1 MRTEKL
7 RGGLVLGAAILL
19 LSGTGLAQ
27 QQQQPMQEGQQQVQE
42 GMAGQEAAAGLS
54 ETEIAELQRML
65 NEAGYDVGPV
75 DGIWGPQTAGAV
87 ESFQRDQGLD
97 PTGRLDVETLYAL
110 GMDDAAARAG
120 MPQATGATGMP
131 GEQQPGVTEQQ
142 QPGATEQQPTQ
153 PQQ

>member
-19 LSGTGLAQ
+19 LSGAAVAQ
-27 QQQQPMQEGQQQVQE
+27 QQEPTQQQPMQQQQVQE
-42 GMAGQEAAAGLS
+42 GMAGQQAAAGLG

-87 ESFQRDQGLD
+87 ETFQRDQGLD
-97 PTGRLDVETLYAL
+97 PTGRLDSETLYAL

-120 MPQATGATGMP
+120 MPEATGATGMP
-131 GEQQPGVTEQQ
+131 GDQQ